1 MPKDS
6 RKNNGEDSLPK
17 NWLAKQIFK
26 VDLLQVIPE
35 QILVLEIIN
44 TFINQMG
51 RISRIIREGSFWN
64 RKIVKKRLS

>member
-17 NWLAKQIFK
+17 SWLAKQIFK
-26 VDLLQVIPE
+26 VYLLQVIPE
-35 QILVLEIIN
+35 QILVLEILN
-44 TFINQMG
+44 AFINQMG

-64 RKIVKKRLS
+64 RKII